1 MWFDS
6 IKYKLKER
14 RLRKKL
20 EKSERNVNKAIV
32 LDKKMHS
39 LLDEGKIEAAEKVL
53 SEMKKL
59 TKKK

>member
-14 RLRKKL
+14 RLMKKL

-32 LDKKMHS
+32 LDKKIHS
-39 LLDEGKIEAAEKVL
+39 LLDEGKIEEAEKVL
-53 SEMKKL
+53 AEMKQL

>member
-14 RLRKKL
+14 RLMKKL